1 MNRLPLPPEEMID
14 EALNSYDPEPLPP
27 DFVSQ
32 VMSRLKPTVL
42 APGQIRFRLDVLDI
56 AIPYFAASFM
66 VVLLFLLRNWE
77 RLAGTNL
84 VEPTTF
90 SNALNNFE
98 PGTLILI
105 GLIACVEM
113 FIAGAVIIWLW
124 VDRPGKEAGLTT

>member
-1 MNRLPLPPEEMID
+1 MNRLQLPPEEMID
-14 EALNSYDPEPLPP
+14 EALNSYEPEPLPP
-27 DFVSQ
+27 DFVNQ
-32 VMSRLKPTVL
+32 VMSRLKPVAL
-42 APGQIRFRLDVLDI
+42 PADQIRFRLDVLDI

-77 RLAGTNL
+77 RLTGTHL
-84 VEPTTF
+84 VEPATF

-113 FIAGAVIIWLW
+113 SVAGAVIIWLW
-124 VDRPGKEAGLTT
+124 ADRPGKEVGLTT